1 MSGGIAYILDVDG
14 DFAAN
19 CNMGMVELEAI
30 ETDEEA
36 EQVRALIS
44 EHVERTQSSV
54 GQRVLDE
61 WPAMSAS
68 FVKVMPE
75 DYKRVLLERSASND
89 TEAEA
94 AAAA

>member
-1 MSGGIAYILDVDG
+1 MSRPSTSGV
-14 DFAAN
+14 AAD
-19 CNMGMVELEAI
+19 C
-30 ETDEEA
+30 
-36 EQVRALIS
+36 
-44 EHVERTQSSV
+44 
-54 GQRVLDE
+54 QRVLDE